1 MLKQR
6 QFTLRARAK
15 VPNRP
20 PPQLLSA
27 MSLIFPTKMVSLSL
41 LITKIRFRH
50 VPKIFTSK
58 VCWCAHEKHLTI
70 ICLAEATIPADK
82 KKLLGHNPM
91 SALARV
97 SKNQCDN
104 DIKINTQKLACNL
117 NEVTAAAAMFFGLRL
132 VIGFGKMSIRS
143 NDAVNRRYARVYEC
157 VCVCGYSNK
166 WGQRVKIQQTIRLST
181 MKFDYRHECTE
192 KTIRSTRVSN
202 CSLWIYQ

>member
-70 ICLAEATIPADK
+70 ICLAEATIPAE

-157 VCVCGYSNK
+157 VCV
-166 WGQRVKIQQTIRLST
+166 RLQQQMRTEGKNTTNNSIIDNEIWLSAW
-181 MKFDYRHECTE
+181 MHRKNHSID
-192 KTIRSTRVSN
+192 S
-202 CSLWIYQ
+202 SLKL